1 MNIILK
7 IKHIFEDEILNR
19 NTLFFL
25 DTKQNMIIPGEF
37 TKILYSDDLITLNG
51 LYLDCPLFLQPV
63 EKFNKKNTIWF
74 QPYHIQNTNVIQQFS
89 NFEKELLEYY
99 KQHTGSNKTLIYSIH
114 NQLYSGNAKIYTTF
128 SNSSVEKKSERCKP
142 LCIENTQ
149 SSGTFSVKN
158 IHEMGGSNEK
168 KNNTS
173 TVAEDYIEC
182 TDFKYIIKI
191 SGIWESEERIGV
203 TYKFIKLRDLCT

>member
-1 MNIILK
+1 MNIILN
-7 IKHIFEDEILNR
+7 IKDIFEDETLNR

-99 KQHTGSNKTLIYSIH
+99 KQQTGSNKNLVYSLH

-128 SNSSVEKKSERCKP
+128 NASALVNTSEKDSVES
-142 LCIENTQ
+142 I
-149 SSGTFSVKN
+149 
-158 IHEMGGSNEK
+158 
-168 KNNTS
+168 
-173 TVAEDYIEC
+173 
-182 TDFKYIIKI
+182 DFKYVIKI
-191 SGIWESEERIGV
+191 SGIWESDERIGV
-203 TYKFIKLRDLCT
+203 TYKVIRYTCP